1 MKSNLQ
7 RMFHRLRSLD
17 IYEKLFFI
25 FTTIQ
30 AGVVWL
36 HRSFPTQDGPFQIY
50 LANVLGDLIRGTGNY
65 SSYYQAQGY
74 VHPYSFTLYALMLLN
89 QVVRPLTAEKILVS
103 IYFVAFALGARFLV
117 RSIRA
122 ENHWLPLFILPFA
135 FNTYLCLGIYN
146 FSFGI
151 ALMMFLAGVWL
162 RWSGQWTIVRSL
174 LWLALLMLLALM
186 HHVPV
191 LILGGFAGI
200 HLIARAVQFLRSQ
213 SEAGVPAGIF
223 VAWRNLRGDAANA
236 ALLAAPLGWYGIF
249 ALASARSVAPT
260 VAAVQ
265 ASWLDRIKAL
275 MEMLPISPYLVSGY
289 CFCLVMLVVAP
300 SALLLLRPSGVS
312 FAWKPAAAAFLA
324 MCTTAAVCLAVY
336 VFGPHFLFGH
346 SHGYFAERMALPF
359 VIFALAALAPLHLPT
374 SLARIAAIFV
384 TALLLHMTAVRERET
399 ARMVAD
405 LTPLYD
411 AQPMQPGS
419 RGAIIAGTE
428 GLQGLTFNPYYWAG
442 AFYAQQGQAVL
453 LNASWT
459 YEPISL
465 VATRDAHPWDDTTSP
480 DHFRQVLLKSRVPLS
495 PPIGFLC
502 GGKWD
507 PSSREAASAVAQRIG
522 LVPVFDSSVYYCY
535 GGDTVRVS
543 ARR

>member
-7 RMFHRLRSLD
+7 RMFDHARSLD
-17 IYEKLFFI
+17 IYERLFFI
-25 FTTIQ
+25 LTTIQ

-50 LANVLGDLIRGTGNY
+50 LANVLGDLIRGTGIY

-74 VHPYSFTLYALMLLN
+74 VHPYSFTVYALMLLN
-89 QVVRPLTAEKILVS
+89 QVFHPLIAEKILVS
-103 IYFVAFALGARFLV
+103 VYFVVFALGARFLV
-117 RSIRA
+117 RSIHA
-122 ENHWLPLFILPFA
+122 ENHWLPLFMLPFA

-162 RWSGQWTIVRSL
+162 RWSGQWSIVRSL
-174 LWLALLMLLALM
+174 LWLSLLMLLALM
-186 HHVPV
+186 HHVPL

-200 HLIARAVQFLRSQ
+200 HLIARAVQFLRSG
-213 SEAGVPAGIF
+213 SPAPAGIF
-223 VAWRNLRGDAANA
+223 AAWQKLRGDAGNA
-236 ALLAAPLGWYGIF
+236 LLLAAPLGWYGSF

-260 VAAVQ
+260 IAAVQ
-265 ASWLDRIKAL
+265 VSWLDRIKAL

-289 CFCLVMLVVAP
+289 CFCLVVLVVAP

-312 FAWKPAAAAFLA
+312 FALNPAAACLA
-324 MCTTAAVCLAVY
+324 LSASAAVCLAVY

-359 VIFALAALAPLHLPT
+359 VIFVLAALAPLQLPPN
-374 SLARIAAIFV
+374 LGRIAAIFV

-411 AQPMQPGS
+411 AQPTPPGS
-419 RGAIIAGTE
+419 SGAIIAGTE
-428 GLQGLTFNPYYWAG
+428 GLEGLTFNPYYWAG
-442 AFYAQQGQAVL
+442 ALYAQQGQAVL

-465 VATRDAHPWDDTTSP
+465 VATRHAHPWDDTTSP
-480 DHFRQVLLKSRVPLS
+480 DHFRQVLQKSGVPQS
-495 PPIGFLC
+495 PPISFLC

-507 PSSREAASAVAQRIG
+507 ASSKRAGSALAQQSG

-535 GGDTVRVS
+535 GGDPVRVTAS
-543 ARR
+543 R